1 MQPFLFTDYS
11 SEDEESVYETLSD
24 SASVQAGQVTVQQE
38 DSNLTRI
45 AVAAGNSIKKLRRN
59 WSLKKEDLTKGFSK
73 IKRNSKSLIE
83 DVYTKEGGCF
93 VATFPVQMTIQ
104 SDFTMHCLTLN

>member
-1 MQPFLFTDYS
+1 MYYVCFIDVGRLQPFLFADYS

-24 SASVQAGQVTVQQE
+24 AASVSVSGQVTVQQE
-38 DSNLTRI
+38 DSNLARI

-59 WSLKKEDLTKGFSK
+59 WSLKKEDLTKGLSK

-83 DVYTKEGGCF
+83 DVYTKEGGRH
-93 VATFPVQMTIQ
+93 VATFP
-104 SDFTMHCLTLN
+104 FE

>member
-1 MQPFLFTDYS
+1 MYYVCFIDVGRLQPFLFTDYS

-24 SASVQAGQVTVQQE
+24 AASVSGQVSVQQE
-38 DSNLTRI
+38 DSNLARI

-59 WSLKKEDLTKGFSK
+59 WSLKKEDLTKGLSK

-83 DVYTKEGGCF
+83 DVYTKEGGCL
-93 VATFPVQMTIQ
+93 VATFP
-104 SDFTMHCLTLN
+104 FE

>member
-1 MQPFLFTDYS
+1 MYYVCFIDVGRLQPFLFADYS

-24 SASVQAGQVTVQQE
+24 SASVSVSGQVSVQQE
-38 DSNLTRI
+38 DSNLARI

-59 WSLKKEDLTKGFSK
+59 WSLKKEDLTKGLSK

-83 DVYTKEGGCF
+83 DVYTKEGGCL
-93 VATFPVQMTIQ
+93 VATFP
-104 SDFTMHCLTLN
+104 FE